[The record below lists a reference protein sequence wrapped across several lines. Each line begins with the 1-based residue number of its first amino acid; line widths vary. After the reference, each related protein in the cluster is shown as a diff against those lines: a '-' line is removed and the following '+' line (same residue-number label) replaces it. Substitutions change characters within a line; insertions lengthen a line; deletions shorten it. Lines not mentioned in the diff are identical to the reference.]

1 MLKPKKRITRQ
12 QIKEDKLITFTTKVT
27 DYYRRNSRNVIA
39 GAGILVVLIVVV
51 FFYFNSHAQAENEAT
66 YDLTMAKIEIGQ
78 RNYDAAA
85 QKLTV
90 IIDTYGGTKTAGDA
104 LFFLG
109 NVRLSTQEWESAIT
123 EFQQYLDKYGKDHM
137 LTAGA
142 IAGIGFA
149 YEQEQKFPEAAEY
162 YMKAATN
169 YPHEFNAPQYLL
181 DAGRCYGLGGNPVK
195 AREAFQSI
203 IDQYPESTQI
213 QKAKDELN
221 RW

>member
-12 QIKEDKLITFTTKVT
+12 QIKEDKLTTLTAKVT
-27 DYYRRNSRNVIA
+27 DYYRQNSRNIIA

-51 FFYFNSHAQAENEAT
+51 VFYFNSRAQAENEAT
-66 YDLTMAKIEIGQ
+66 YELTMAKIEIGQ
-78 RNYDAAA
+78 RNYDMAV
-85 QKLTV
+85 QKLTT

-109 NVRLSTQEWESAIT
+109 NVRLSTGEWETAIT
-123 EFQQYLDKYGKDHM
+123 EFQQYLDKNGKDPM
-137 LTAGA
+137 LAAGA

-162 YMKAATN
+162 YINAASN
-169 YPHEFNAPQYLL
+169 YPQEFNAPQYLL

-195 AREAFQSI
+195 AHEAFQLI